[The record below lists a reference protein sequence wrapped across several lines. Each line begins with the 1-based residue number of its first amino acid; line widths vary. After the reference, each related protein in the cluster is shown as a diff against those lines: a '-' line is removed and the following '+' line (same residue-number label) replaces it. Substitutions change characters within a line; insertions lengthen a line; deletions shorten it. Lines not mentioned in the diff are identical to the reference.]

1 MSNPIEAGETSRRFA
16 NEEWLNHGMAREL
29 VETMRHPLLVLDR
42 GLRVRLT
49 NEKFRQAFQVSR
61 EETAG
66 RLLFELGNHEWNVPE
81 LRALLDEVLVRRE
94 HVEQLEIACDFAR
107 AGRRNLVINVRRM
120 TRVAEDPPE
129 LLLVAI
135 EDVTQHRRVIDAIR
149 DLEARMQAVVHTA
162 PDAVITIDEQGRME
176 TVNPAAERMFG
187 YTFAELIGR
196 NISLLMPTPFREAH
210 NRYLQNYLET
220 GVARIIGIGRE
231 VQGLRQ
237 DGTTFPLDLSVSEFR
252 RGNHRGFAGILRD
265 ATQRKELEREIVEI
279 AVREQQRI
287 GQDLHDSTGQEL
299 TGLGFLAYDLAERL
313 QEEGHPHSDKAQRLV
328 AGLDRVLGQVRRFA
342 RGLAPVN
349 VDADGLRAALT
360 QLAGDIRANTGF
372 SCTVTQD
379 PRVVIRDNAV
389 ASHLFRIAQEAVSNA
404 VRYAQPQSIRL
415 SLTYD
420 EHGAVCLCIDDDGAG
435 MADLRQAKASGLGLR
450 IMNYRA
456 ELIGG
461 ALQIHSSQPGGTRV
475 SCTLPRNPND
485 DELIP
490 AATIADRQDPA
501 GR

>member
-1 MSNPIEAGETSRRFA
+1 MSNPIEAGESTSRQGA
-16 NEEWLNHGMAREL
+16 EEWLDNHPAREL

-49 NEKFRQAFQVSR
+49 NEKFRQIFQVTR
-61 EETAG
+61 EETTG
-66 RLLFELGNHEWNVPE
+66 KLLFELGDHEWNVPE
-81 LRALLDEVLVRRE
+81 LRALFDEVLGRRE
-94 HVEQLEIACDFAR
+94 HLEQLEIACNFAR
-107 AGRRNLVINVRRM
+107 AGRRNLVITVRRM
-120 TRVAEDPPE
+120 LRGAEGPPE

-135 EDVTQHRRVIDAIR
+135 EDVTELRNMMQTV
-149 DLEARMQAVVHTA
+149 LELESRMQAVVHTA

-176 TVNPAAERMFG
+176 TVNPAVERMFG
-187 YTFAELIGR
+187 YSAAELIGR
-196 NISLLMPTPFREAH
+196 NVSTLMPTPFREAH
-210 NRYLQNYLET
+210 NGYLQNYLET
-220 GVARIIGIGRE
+220 GVARIIGVGRE
-231 VQGLRQ
+231 VQGLRK
-237 DGTTFPLDLSVSEFR
+237 DGTVFPMDLGVSEFR

-265 ATQRKELEREIVEI
+265 ASQRKELEREIVEI
-279 AVREQQRI
+279 AVREQRRI

-313 QEEGHPHSDKAQRLV
+313 REEGHPLSAKAQRLV
-328 AGLDRVLGQVRRFA
+328 AGLDRVLGQVRRFS

-360 QLAGDIRANTGF
+360 RLAGDIRADTGIA
-372 SCTVTQD
+372 CTVTHD
-379 PRVVIRDNAV
+379 PRVEIRDNAV

-420 EHGAVCLCIDDDGAG
+420 DHNAVRLCIEDDGAG
-435 MADLRQAKASGLGLR
+435 IADLKQARASGLGLR

-461 ALQIHSSQPGGTRV
+461 TLQIQTAQPGGTRV

-485 DELIP
+485 D
-490 AATIADRQDPA
+490 ATISAAAGPDRQDPA